1 MHTVLEVLDAITG
14 FGGGMAMVSGDGSGG
29 GTIFGD
35 GSGINGD

>member
-14 FGGGMAMVSGDGSGG
+14 FGGGMAIVSGDGSGG